1 MLSALAAIW
10 GPLALCF
17 WLRDVGKIMLPS
29 GLAKRVLS
37 TITQAAADLS
47 LWLSE
52 LGRLKSG
59 ELRMATRIFSLL
71 AVWLLAACSNTNT
84 LPTAAVGEAEL
95 VEYNYVIGAGDQLS
109 VFVWGNPEVSGA
121 VVVRPDGKIT
131 TALVEDLPAAG
142 RTPTELA
149 RQLET
154 QLKAYIRDPKVTVT
168 VTGFVGSY
176 TEQVRVIGEAANP
189 RALPYRHGMTVLD
202 VLIEVGGLTNFAD
215 GNGAQLVRRID
226 GQQQAFNIRLSDLL
240 RRGDISANVD
250 VKPGDVVIIPE
261 AWF

>member
-1 MLSALAAIW
+1 
-10 GPLALCF
+10 
-17 WLRDVGKIMLPS
+17 
-29 GLAKRVLS
+29 
-37 TITQAAADLS
+37 
-47 LWLSE
+47 
-52 LGRLKSG
+52 
-59 ELRMATRIFSLL
+59 MATRIFSLL
-71 AVWLLAACSNTNT
+71 AALLLTACGSTNT
-84 LPTAAVGEAEL
+84 LPTAVDGETDSAD
-95 VEYNYVIGAGDQLS
+95 YSYVIGAGDQLS
-109 VFVWGNPEVSGA
+109 VFVWGNPEVSGP
-121 VVVRPDGKIT
+121 VTVRPDGKMT

-149 RQLET
+149 RQLEER
-154 QLKAYIRDPKVTVT
+154 LKAYIRDPKVTVT

-215 GNGAQLVRRID
+215 GNGAQLVRRV
-226 GQQQAFNIRLSDLL
+226 GGKQQAFNIRLNDLL
-240 RRGDISANVD
+240 RNGDISANVD